1 MEAGPGG
8 PEERGRYKIL
18 RGLPLPAALYL
29 EKRRESPGSTRSL
42 LFLGKKL
49 PAKLLG
55 NLRKPGPDF
64 VIARYPDVAQG
75 LPSELYDRKT
85 AEERLS

>member
-1 MEAGPGG
+1 MEAGLEDLKSAGG
-8 PEERGRYKIL
+8 TRYYVVAFL
-18 RGLPLPAALYL
+18 CQQALYL

-49 PAKLLG
+49 PAKLPE

-64 VIARYPDVAQG
+64 VIARYPTRHRVCPRNSTTG
-75 LPSELYDRKT
+75 KPLRKG
-85 AEERLS
+85 